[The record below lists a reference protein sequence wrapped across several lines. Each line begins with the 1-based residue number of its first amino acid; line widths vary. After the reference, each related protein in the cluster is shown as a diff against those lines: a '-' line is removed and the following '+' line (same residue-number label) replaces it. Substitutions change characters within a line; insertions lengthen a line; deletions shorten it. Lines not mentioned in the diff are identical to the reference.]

1 MLTDI
6 QLLRLKNTVSHI
18 LRVPGNY
25 TGGVLEM
32 AVVAD
37 YHLPV
42 DVLREEC
49 GQIADMLK
57 KQNEIFR
64 NVRLNLIR
72 WAADE
77 QIQKE
82 VIPMSFL
89 VTGRAFT
96 KETDREAADEETAGV
111 ALSKQEG
118 KKLDELFRQLKL
130 FYARAKVILLL
141 TDGSYRIENK
151 AAVREYLQPFLARKL
166 LILQNG
172 EQIAGISLFMELAVQ
187 EKDQTEES
195 EDGEKNSGGC
205 L

>member
-6 QLLRLKNTVSHI
+6 QLLQLKNAVSHI

-37 YHLPV
+37 YSLPV
-42 DVLREEC
+42 AVVREEC

-57 KQNEIFR
+57 KQNEVFR

-72 WAADE
+72 WIADE

-89 VTGRAFT
+89 TTGRAFA
-96 KETDREAADEETAGV
+96 KETDVEAADEETAGI
-111 ALSKQEG
+111 ALFRQEG
-118 KKLDELFRQLKL
+118 KRLDELFRQLKL
-130 FYARAKVILLL
+130 FYARAQVILLL
-141 TDGSYRIENK
+141 TDGSYRIEDR

-172 EQIAGISLFMELAVQ
+172 EQIAGIRLFMELTAK
-187 EKDQTEES
+187 EGET
-195 EDGEKNSGGC
+195 DGGE
-205 L
+205 

>member
-6 QLLRLKNTVSHI
+6 QLLQLKNAVSHI

-37 YHLPV
+37 YSLPV
-42 DVLREEC
+42 AVVREEC

-57 KQNEIFR
+57 KQNEVFR

-72 WAADE
+72 WIADE

-89 VTGRAFT
+89 TTGRAFS
-96 KETDREAADEETAGV
+96 KETDGEAADEKTAGI
-111 ALSKQEG
+111 ALFWQEG
-118 KKLDELFRQLKL
+118 KRLDELFRQLKL

-141 TDGSYRIENK
+141 TDGSYRIEDR

-172 EQIAGISLFMELAVQ
+172 EQIAGIRLFMELTAK
-187 EKDQTEES
+187 EGEQTEES
-195 EDGEKNSGGC
+195 KDEEKNRGGRF
-205 L
+205 

>member
-6 QLLRLKNTVSHI
+6 QLLQLKNAVSHI
-18 LRVPGNY
+18 LRAPGNY

-37 YHLPV
+37 YSLPV
-42 DVLREEC
+42 AVVREEC

-57 KQNEIFR
+57 KQNEVFR

-72 WAADE
+72 WIADE

-89 VTGRAFT
+89 TTGRAFA
-96 KETDREAADEETAGV
+96 KETDVEAADKETAGI
-111 ALSKQEG
+111 ALFRQEG
-118 KKLDELFRQLKL
+118 KRLDELFRQLKL

-141 TDGSYRIENK
+141 TDGSYRIEDR

-172 EQIAGISLFMELAVQ
+172 EQIAGIRLFMKLTAKEG
-187 EKDQTEES
+187 EQTEES
-195 EDGEKNSGGC
+195 EDGEKNRGGRF
-205 L
+205 

>member
-6 QLLRLKNTVSHI
+6 QLLRLKNAVSHI
-18 LRVPGNY
+18 LRIPGNY

-32 AVVAD
+32 AIVAD
-37 YHLPV
+37 YRLPV
-42 DVLREEC
+42 DVLREES

-72 WAADE
+72 WIADE
-77 QIQKE
+77 QMQKE

-89 VTGRAFT
+89 ITGRAFA
-96 KETDREAADEETAGV
+96 KEADAEAADKGGADIGI
-111 ALSKQEG
+111 SKQEE
-118 KKLDELFRQLKL
+118 KRLDELFRQLKL
-130 FYARAKVILLL
+130 FYARSKVILVL
-141 TDGSYRIENK
+141 TDGSYRIEDN

-166 LILQNG
+166 LIVQNG
-172 EQIAGISLFMELAVQ
+172 EQIAGIKLFMELTVK
-187 EKDQTEES
+187 EREQTEES
-195 EDGEKNSGGC
+195 EDGEKNSSGR